1 MKKEN
6 IQTRNRKQNI
16 RRKDKDLNLQFA
28 SFLLKTTNQQS
39 EANNMNP
46 NELFEKLKNT
56 GSLTG
61 KGAVYGG
68 LFTDEEK
75 FGLNKTDADV
85 RARERRHK
93 SIEDFAGTKGDATS
107 PDDAEE

>member
-1 MKKEN
+1 METEASADVKELN
-6 IQTRNRKQNI
+6 
-16 RRKDKDLNLQFA
+16 KDFLYDQKFRTEKRPFNPDIEFDSVEIKRLKQFA
-28 SFLLKTTNQQS
+28 

-61 KGAVYGG
+61 KDAVYGG
-68 LFTDEEK
+68 LFTDKEK

-85 RARERRHK
+85 RSRERRHK
-93 SIEDFAGTKGDATS
+93 SIEDFAGTK
-107 PDDAEE
+107 